1 MRFPSVATL
10 AERARAVIVR
20 FPWTMAAGI
29 AAAIFAIV
37 GTTRHGHEEIWI
49 RATATAALGLPLSVA
64 LTLFAEERDWA
75 RTRTAA
81 LNAMGFVLL
90 GLFFWTWPGPEQK
103 HEVIRYLQLSAGLH
117 LLVAILPFAGQ
128 RESNAFWQ
136 YNRHLF
142 LGFLRAVVFS
152 KVLFLGL
159 AVALLALNKLF
170 GVKVPGELYA
180 RMYFVIV
187 FVINTAIFLAAVPS
201 RLTELASDTSYP
213 RVLKVFSQYILT
225 PLVFIYLVI
234 LLAYLV
240 KIVFGGEWPSGWIG
254 WLVTRVA
261 VAGLLGF
268 MLVHPLRDNPE
279 EGWIRTY
286 TRWLFVGLIP
296 AAVVLLVAFWKRMLP
311 YGMTELRLLGVL
323 LGIWLLAIAVSYT
336 VNSEAGIRRIPLTLA
351 LLLLV
356 TLYGPLSVTRYSVAS
371 QGRRLAA
378 LVAGRSRTA
387 NGEENPREA
396 SAALRFLLEH
406 KARRQI
412 AAAIPG
418 TLPPV
423 NWDSAATGRGAAL
436 DSAATRILAV
446 ARIRYEP
453 QYSNGVGYWNV
464 WAEPEAIT
472 PVAGYDWMVRVN
484 LDGRSGVLIGKD
496 TAGKAP
502 FVFQRDTL
510 EVAYD
515 SAAGVLR
522 LRAGGDSFAFELRTL
537 AVGLAGPSPVRNTIP
552 ADRLR
557 LPVTGRRRKAML
569 ALESI
574 SGRRSPADSLR
585 VERWQGRLFFG
596 RTD

>member
-103 HEVIRYLQLSAGLH
+103 HEAIRYLQLSAGLH
-117 LLVAILPFAGQ
+117 FLVAILPFAGQ
-128 RESNAFWQ
+128 GESNAFWQ

-142 LGFLRAVVFS
+142 LGFLRALVFS
-152 KVLFLGL
+152 MVLFVGL
-159 AVALLALNKLF
+159 AVARLALDKLF

-180 RMYFVIV
+180 RMYFVII

-201 RLTELASDTSYP
+201 RLTELAGDASYP

-254 WLVTRVA
+254 WLVTSVA

-268 MLVHPLRDNPE
+268 LLVHPLRHDPE
-279 EGWIRTY
+279 ESWIRTY
-286 TRWLFVGLIP
+286 TRWLFIGLIP
-296 AAVVLLVAFWKRMLP
+296 AAVVLLVAFWKRVLP
-311 YGMTELRLLGVL
+311 YGLTELRLLGVL
-323 LGIWLLAIAVSYT
+323 LGLWLLAIALSY
-336 VNSEAGIRRIPLTLA
+336 SLRQEAGIRRIPVTLAA
-351 LLLLV
+351 LLLL
-356 TLYGPLSVTRYSVAS
+356 TLYGPLSVTTLSVSSQGHRLAQLVAS
-371 QGRRLAA
+371 PGDRERNEQ
-378 LVAGRSRTA
+378 
-387 NGEENPREA
+387 EA

-406 KARRQI
+406 
-412 AAAIPG
+412 G
-418 TLPPV
+418 
-423 NWDSAATGRGAAL
+423 
-436 DSAATRILAV
+436 
-446 ARIRYEP
+446 
-453 QYSNGVGYWNV
+453 
-464 WAEPEAIT
+464 
-472 PVAGYDWMVRVN
+472 
-484 LDGRSGVLIGKD
+484 
-496 TAGKAP
+496 
-502 FVFQRDTL
+502 
-510 EVAYD
+510 
-515 SAAGVLR
+515 
-522 LRAGGDSFAFELRTL
+522 
-537 AVGLAGPSPVRNTIP
+537 
-552 ADRLR
+552 
-557 LPVTGRRRKAML
+557 
-569 ALESI
+569 
-574 SGRRSPADSLR
+574 
-585 VERWQGRLFFG
+585 
-596 RTD
+596 